1 MTLKQKPTPFLGYAR
16 TDKEH
21 NLLVETLTDGTT
33 NSVILLDNSENSNIK
48 RLELAEIVHEV
59 PSEVVGM
66 LFNEVR

>member
-1 MTLKQKPTPFLGYAR
+1 
-16 TDKEH
+16 
-21 NLLVETLTDGTT
+21 VETLTDGTT